1 MKKYLFF
8 FLFFSLL
15 IISCINDDD
24 DDMNL
29 NSAGLFST
37 EARVVGYLARYEKKD
52 EINFCKITHLNIAL
66 VKQFTISDISV
77 IIIVHPNFVNR
88 Q

>member
-15 IISCINDDD
+15 IISCINDDDD

-52 EINFCKITHLNIAL
+52 EINFSIL
-66 VKQFTISDISV
+66 DIV
-77 IIIVHPNFVNR
+77 ENKKK
-88 Q
+88 